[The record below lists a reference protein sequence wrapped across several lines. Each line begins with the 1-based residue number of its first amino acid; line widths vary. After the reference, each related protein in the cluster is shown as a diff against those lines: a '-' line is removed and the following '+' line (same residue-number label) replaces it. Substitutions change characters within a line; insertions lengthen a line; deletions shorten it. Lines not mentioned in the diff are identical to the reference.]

1 MHQFLVIFK
10 KNFPTEPVTY
20 SLVEMVQPDT
30 KKLQTPL
37 IAIGDDVETVYF
49 TLANGEE
56 IEFSVDHGPVPI
68 ED

>member
-1 MHQFLVIFK
+1 MVIFK